1 MRITHVVENLNRGGL
16 ERVVIDLALAQKA
29 AGHDCRVVC
38 LYEEGLL
45 AGELRAEGIAVDACG
60 KGTGFDVK
68 IMRKIISLRRQEVN
82 KRKEEEEI
90 MDLYLTALG
99 MIE

>member
-45 AGELRAEGIAVDACG
+45 AGELRAEGIRRRVG
-60 KGTGFDVK
+60 KDG
-68 IMRKIISLRRQEVN
+68 RYARAE
-82 KRKEEEEI
+82 
-90 MDLYLTALG
+90 G
-99 MIE
+99 MIADRAIHANAESRIDKILGL